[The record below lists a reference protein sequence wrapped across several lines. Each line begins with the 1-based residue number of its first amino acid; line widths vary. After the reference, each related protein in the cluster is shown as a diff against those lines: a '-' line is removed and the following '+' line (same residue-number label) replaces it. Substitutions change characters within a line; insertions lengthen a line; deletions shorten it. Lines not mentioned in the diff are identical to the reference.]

1 MILDPA
7 IGPGPRPTISFLSIA
22 GTRMK
27 ASLLLGLL
35 AVAHLCEAT
44 DTLHQTSR
52 RFLVAASAN
61 DGGPG
66 KARLRFAH
74 QDADAMA
81 GVMRSLG
88 GVRAEDALLLQ
99 EPDSAKLLSALR
111 EISGRMARQRETG
124 SRVELVLYY
133 SGHSDEEGLLLG
145 GQRLPYL
152 VLRRALEGS
161 GADVR
166 LAVLDACASGAAL
179 RAKGGTRHQ
188 AFRIE
193 GAEGLRGQAFLTSSR
208 AEESSQESD
217 RLKGSVFTRAF
228 LTGLRGAAD
237 LDRDGKV
244 TLQEAY
250 RFAYEETLE
259 RTSSSSA
266 GPQHPEFQLDLSGSG
281 EVVLTDLALAQAHL
295 DIGPEIS
302 GKIVV
307 SDSAGNAVADLTKK
321 PGRNL
326 TLGLPPGT
334 YRIQTVD
341 SAARRVSR
349 PVLLAGTTTS
359 LARSETDSVG
369 PPTQPDRDSVS
380 RTDLP
385 ELVEVP
391 FHLAVAPNWND
402 FKIPG
407 PLGIADTVP
416 PRRARYRFGLD
427 LLEGEPA
434 EVNGVHIALG
444 VSRVTRNVTGTQ
456 VALGVARTDGKVRGS
471 QISLGYSR
479 IADSLNGCQIGGI
492 AVLDTGFRGLQLA
505 PGLAMARRGGEGAQ
519 AAFGVVASMG
529 AMRGVQFSNVC
540 VTSAPFQ
547 GIQFCTVALAND
559 SIRGVQFSTVS
570 ILNSHVKGAQISTV
584 NLGRS
589 VQGAQVGVVNIGG
602 SVSGAQVGVVN
613 LARSVS
619 GSQVGVVNLADSSDG
634 VAVGVVNLARKM
646 DAFPIGIVSLGL
658 NMKPGMEIHGTETG
672 LAGVVLRLNSRHYH
686 VGFVGTIPFDKVD
699 RMFGYGI
706 SVGAQ
711 WRPDPLEVDLDYSDI
726 GLYDRPDID
735 RTASLHR
742 FALTLGADLDG
753 LRLFAGPTWNILS
766 PDRSGDA
773 GHFLTPPGSY
783 HWDASSKLR
792 MWTGL
797 VAGIRF

>member
-1 MILDPA
+1 M
-7 IGPGPRPTISFLSIA
+7 RST
-22 GTRMK
+22 
-27 ASLLLGLL
+27 LLLGLL
-35 AVAHLCEAT
+35 AAAHLCEAT
-44 DTLHQTSR
+44 DTLQRTSR

-81 GVMRSLG
+81 SVMRSLG
-88 GVRAEDALLLQ
+88 GVRAQDALLLQ
-99 EPDSAKLLSALR
+99 EPDTARLLSTLR
-111 EISGRMARQRETG
+111 ELSSQMALQREAG
-124 SRVELVLYY
+124 ARVELVLYY

-145 GQRLPYL
+145 RQKLPYL
-152 VLRRALEGS
+152 MLRRALEGS

-281 EVVLTDLALAQAHL
+281 EVVLTDLARAQAHL
-295 DIGPEIS
+295 EIGPEIS
-302 GKIVV
+302 GRIVV
-307 SDSAGNAVADLTKK
+307 SDSSGNAVADLTKK

-326 TLGLPPGT
+326 TLGLPPGA

-341 SAARRVSR
+341 STTRRISR
-349 PVLLAGTTTS
+349 PTLLAGTITS
-359 LARSETDSVG
+359 LARTESDSIG
-369 PPTQPDRDSVS
+369 LPSATERDTVVKPN
-380 RTDLP
+380 LP
-385 ELVEVP
+385 ELVDVP
-391 FHLAVAPNWND
+391 FHLAIAPNWND

-407 PLGIADTVP
+407 SLGLADTVSP
-416 PRRARYRFGLD
+416 QRARYNFGLD

-434 EVNGVHIALG
+434 EVNGSHIALG
-444 VSRVTRNVTGTQ
+444 VSHVTRKVNGTQ
-456 VALGVARTDGKVRGS
+456 IALGVARTDGKVRGS

-505 PGLAMARRGGEGAQ
+505 PGLAVARRGGEGAQ

-540 VTSAPFQ
+540 VTTAPFQ

-570 ILNSHVKGAQISTV
+570 VLNSHVKGAQISTV

-589 VQGAQVGVVNIGG
+589 VLGAQVGIVNIGG
-602 SVSGAQVGVVN
+602 SVTGAQVGVVN

-619 GSQVGVVNLADSSDG
+619 GTQVGVVNIADSSEG
-634 VAVGVVNLARKM
+634 VVVGIVNLARTM
-646 DAFPIGIVSLGL
+646 DAFPVGIISLGL
-658 NMKPGMEIHGTETG
+658 NMRPGMEIHGTESG
-672 LAGVVLRLNSRHYH
+672 LAGVVLRLSNRHYH

-711 WRPDPLEVDLDYSDI
+711 WKPDPMEVDFDYSNI
-726 GLYDRPDID
+726 GLYDRPDFD

-742 FALTLGADLDG
+742 VALTLGADLDG
-753 LRLFAGPTWNILS
+753 LRVFAGPTWNILS
-766 PDRSGDA
+766 PDRTGDA
-773 GHFLTPPGSY
+773 DHFLTPPGRY
-783 HWDASSKLR
+783 HWDASSEIR
-792 MWTGL
+792 MWPGML
-797 VAGIRF
+797 AGIRF